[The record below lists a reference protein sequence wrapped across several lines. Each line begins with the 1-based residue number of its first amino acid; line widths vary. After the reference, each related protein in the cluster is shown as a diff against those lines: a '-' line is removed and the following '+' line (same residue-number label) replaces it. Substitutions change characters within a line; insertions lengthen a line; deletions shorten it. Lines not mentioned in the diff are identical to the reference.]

1 MEFVEAKTRG
11 WPDGLFDAPPVV
23 QLGVLCTV
31 AGFVL
36 WQALVLLRRKRALLP
51 VGL

>member
-1 MEFVEAKTRG
+1 MEFVEVKTRG

-31 AGFVL
+31 AGFML